1 MLNSNLLIQ
10 KKWFKWLF
18 IGALLLF
25 NILSYQLS
33 NDFFVNVSQNNLE
46 EIANESNIINS
57 GSRILNWAQEILRF
71 FRNPQ

>member
-1 MLNSNLLIQ
+1 LIQ